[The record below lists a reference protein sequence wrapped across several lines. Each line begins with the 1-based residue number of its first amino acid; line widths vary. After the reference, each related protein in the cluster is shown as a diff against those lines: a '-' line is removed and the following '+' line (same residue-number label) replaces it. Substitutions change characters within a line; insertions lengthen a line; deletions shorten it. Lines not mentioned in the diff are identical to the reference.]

1 MESSKSNNSK
11 KVGNKRSSD
20 TDQDISKNALK
31 KSWKCASESAKRG
44 SKRLRPNPAL
54 VAAEYVDSADV
65 HISVSYDDIHRC
77 MVDTG
82 VNVLKKTILED
93 GVEMHEPATWPS
105 GAAWYPPI
113 KIWKKIPPK
122 KAMLPWAQH
131 RLAMILPKLDPNDNS
146 QFVYDYSAVVKGPIL
161 QQQLTLAPTFR
172 EDGTPL
178 TDEDLFSMLYVTQPS
193 RRH

>member
-1 MESSKSNNSK
+1 MESSKSYNSR
-11 KVGNKRSSD
+11 KVGNKRPSD

-31 KSWKCASESAKRG
+31 KSRNCVSESAKPE

-54 VAAEYVDSADV
+54 VAAEYTDSDDG

-82 VNVLKKTILED
+82 INVFKKTIVEG

-113 KIWKKIPPK
+113 KLWKKIPPK

-131 RLAMILPKLDPNDNS
+131 RLAMILRKLDPNDNN
-146 QFVYDYSAVVKGPIL
+146 QFVYDFSAVVKGPIL
-161 QQQLTLAPTFR
+161 QQQLILAPTSR
-172 EDGTPL
+172 EDGTPV
-178 TDEDLFSMLYVTQPS
+178 TDEDLFSMLYVSKPP
-193 RRH
+193 RRR